1 MVGSEDDTFSTSGW
15 IHKGQIRIIYR
26 DTIKKKKNQKLR
38 KGVTNVVIDEEH
50 SPKYFWKKVSVK

>member
-26 DTIKKKKNQKLR
+26 DTIKKKKKLK
-38 KGVTNVVIDEEH
+38 KGVTNVVIDEED
-50 SPKYFWKKVSVK
+50 SPKYFCKKVSVK

>member
-26 DTIKKKKNQKLR
+26 DTIKKKKQKLR